1 MAIYHMHVSSGGR
14 ADGQL
19 AALKIAYVL
28 REGPHGG
35 HDDLVEWGSGHMPL
49 WAAADPRRL
58 FAAADAH
65 ERKNGRLY
73 LHIWVALPNEL
84 DEIERHDLVLAIGAT
99 LTASGPRQEHG
110 LPYVYAVHAGDPK
123 ASGEAANPHGH
134 WVFSERIND
143 GIARDEEQ
151 WFRRANRRNPAAGG
165 APKDRTLKEVT
176 WVGDARKAIEKL
188 INRHLELAGR
198 EERVTADSHAT
209 RIVEAEAWGDTEA
222 AEYLRQHPPGIHL
235 GPAAAAIE
243 RDRFRG
249 KAGEEPEL
257 ARAGEPTER
266 GELARARMG
275 EEERA
280 RQELARVSG
289 QLRRARE
296 EERRATESVAAA
308 RAVGVTDQE
317 IVCAYEEAESVAAGS
332 GWGAV
337 AEAATSQAGRKEE
350 AESAASRLGIDI
362 AAVYRAA
369 GGENRVGRLTE
380 VIDIFEQ
387 ARSAL
392 MTEAEIE
399 AIREEAESLEA
410 GAGWG
415 TVAAEARTQSAWK
428 ERAEGAAQE
437 AGIEDLGDVYAAAR
451 AREEHPLSALEWAIG
466 TVWKA
471 RSALMTEAE
480 IESVRDGSGWPALE
494 SAAARRLDRKT
505 EAETAA
511 RGERL
516 IDIEREYAS
525 AQERKEDPLARLVA
539 VTGVVAGAREA
550 FLTDE
555 AIRAVHA
562 AGDLRERGGGW
573 TAVENAA
580 EAGRTRRT
588 RTEAVAREA
597 GIVDIDP
604 VYAAA
609 RSRSED
615 PLAALEE
622 AIAARRRAER
632 REAGL
637 RELQRRPGGR
647 EMAIAHLAA
656 LVPAGQE
663 PAEEQIDE
671 ALTAAES
678 DAERLSRAGRIHG
691 DQWSHLFYVAAAG
704 ALGERFSLQQVDAAM
719 TDAEG
724 FAERARGLS
733 QAGRAALETAGEH
746 PAVDELV
753 AALERA
759 QEAERQ
765 EEERQRRD
773 QVARREREVRATKT
787 GPGWLSEAQRRILQ
801 GTDRQP
807 TLEERERIVETVRG
821 WVRGDLDRRKQALRS
836 TEQGAE
842 FLDEAQRSAGA
853 VTTLAAEEQL
863 VEAGE
868 KRLRQHQ
875 EAQARK
881 RREEERRA
889 PRRAALSPAGQ
900 ELLAAWLT
908 DLDPARSPA
917 GGPSMTVVDQ
927 ALDAT
932 ESDGRLP
939 RLEAVFTD
947 PEQQSYYRSKRGAR
961 PPDQST
967 LEQIDAALEATES
980 FVRRKQTILR
990 YRGGNGEHPDG
1001 GALYA
1006 AARESRAP
1014 GWRPGE
1020 EIGSAVFDAVVA
1032 DVESQ
1037 LAERVRRA
1045 ADEFEKLVPT
1055 TRPYPDARPGY
1066 RVPALANDQLDELFG
1081 ADDEAFY
1088 RATVVEIGK
1097 RYQRRAG
1104 NDVAREERYDDRARS
1119 DSQQALLED
1128 AGATE
1133 RCSSARQAWSEILAT
1148 VLTKYLSKLREFFQV
1163 ACDRVLGGN
1172 LGERLA
1178 EHRAQVQQAADKA
1191 EAKLERRSYETG
1203 PAVPVVSDKSLEV
1216 VAGGA
1221 SHPFVK
1227 EVVVEAGERYKR
1239 REVEGHY
1246 TQLERSQAERG
1257 YLHDAFEKRRR
1268 SPSSAALSR
1277 SEVEAEVF
1285 AEHRREVLEV
1295 FEVACDEV
1303 GKHQDQVQ
1311 RTADTVGQMMERQ
1324 HVPTLSDETLADVR
1338 AAADPFL
1345 QEVVDVVWERYDRG
1359 TPNEELNEDARREA
1373 EEKYLAPRIEQEL
1386 EGQREARRASTRQ
1399 AARERV
1405 IQAYRSRILR
1415 IFMAARDEVFGSGD
1429 GGGGASA
1436 GRRAAGPP
1444 FESPTPPGQER
1455 QPPGGAQ
1462 APAAAPS
1469 RTLGGS
1475 ERRTTGGGRAGKGEN
1490 GPSGR

>member
-1 MAIYHMHVSSGGR
+1 MWLRPDGRLRPDGGGGGAHRFSTRNGAGKATGIASYMATYHMHVSSGGR

-19 AALKIAYVL
+19 AALKLAYIL

-58 FAAADAH
+58 FAAADAQ

-73 LHIWVALPNEL
+73 VHIWVALPNEL
-84 DEIERHDLVLAIGAT
+84 DENERHDLVLAIGAT
-99 LTASGPRQEHG
+99 LTTSGTRQEHG

-123 ASGEAANPHGH
+123 SPGEAANRHAH
-134 WVFSERIND
+134 YMISERVND
-143 GIARDEEQ
+143 GLARNEER
-151 WFRRANRRNPAAGG
+151 WFRRANLRNPEAGG

-176 WVGDARKAIEKL
+176 WVEDTRKAIERL
-188 INRHLELAGR
+188 INGHLELAGR

-209 RIVEAEAWGDTEA
+209 RILEAEAWGDTNA
-222 AEYLRQHPPGIHL
+222 AEYLRRHPPGIHL

-266 GELARARMG
+266 GELARARMA

-280 RQELARVSG
+280 RKILARVSE
-289 QLRRARE
+289 QLRRARA

-308 RAVGVTDQE
+308 RAVGLTDQE
-317 IVCAYEEAESVAAGS
+317 IVGAYEAAESVAAGS

-337 AEAATSQAGRKEE
+337 AGAATSQAGRKED

-369 GGENRVGRLTE
+369 EGDRVGRLTE
-380 VIDIFEQ
+380 VIDTFEQ
-387 ARSAL
+387 AQSAL

-415 TVAAEARTQSAWK
+415 AVAAEARTQSAWK
-428 ERAEGAAQE
+428 ERVEGAAQE

-451 AREEHPLSALEWAIG
+451 AREEHPLSALEWATR

-505 EAETAA
+505 EAENAA
-511 RGERL
+511 RGERV

-525 AQERKEDPLARLVA
+525 AQERQEDPLARLVA

-580 EAGRTRRT
+580 VAGRTRRT

-597 GIVDIDP
+597 GIVDIDA

-622 AIAARRRAER
+622 ATAARRRAER

-647 EMAIAHLAA
+647 EMAVAHLAA

-733 QAGRAALETAGEH
+733 QAGRAALETAVEECGEH

-881 RREEERRA
+881 RR
-889 PRRAALSPAGQ
+889 ALSPAGR

-908 DLDPARSPA
+908 DLDPARRPA
-917 GGPSMTVVDQ
+917 SGPSMTVVDR
-927 ALDAT
+927 ALDET

-939 RLEAVFTD
+939 RLEAVFQD
-947 PEQQSYYRSKRGAR
+947 AEQQSYYRSKRGAP

-967 LEQIDAALEATES
+967 LEQIDAALEATELWA
-980 FVRRKQTILR
+980 RRKQTIFK

-1014 GWRPGE
+1014 GWRPGA
-1020 EIGSAVFDAVVA
+1020 EIGSAVLDAVVA

-1037 LAERVRRA
+1037 LAERVPVVAQPVRVRPVQVAPKAAPTQQDLAALEMPPSLQEPAARVTPLPVTATARELQPVLKAYSDDTLQVLRDQLSSMRRTEAQLGAQAVEILRLRDRGDDEPRRVEYDAEERKEKERLAREKLRRFPRVTTLAIQAEVERTEIPPERQEEIKRGILQRTIDRLVKAVLKICARLLRTQPVAARPRAAPPRHDQDPAPSARPPATAPPRATGA
-1045 ADEFEKLVPT
+1045 ADE
-1055 TRPYPDARPGY
+1055 A
-1066 RVPALANDQLDELFG
+1066 
-1081 ADDEAFY
+1081 
-1088 RATVVEIGK
+1088 
-1097 RYQRRAG
+1097 
-1104 NDVAREERYDDRARS
+1104 
-1119 DSQQALLED
+1119 
-1128 AGATE
+1128 
-1133 RCSSARQAWSEILAT
+1133 
-1148 VLTKYLSKLREFFQV
+1148 
-1163 ACDRVLGGN
+1163 DRV
-1172 LGERLA
+1172 
-1178 EHRAQVQQAADKA
+1178 K
-1191 EAKLERRSYETG
+1191 
-1203 PAVPVVSDKSLEV
+1203 
-1216 VAGGA
+1216 
-1221 SHPFVK
+1221 
-1227 EVVVEAGERYKR
+1227 
-1239 REVEGHY
+1239 
-1246 TQLERSQAERG
+1246 
-1257 YLHDAFEKRRR
+1257 
-1268 SPSSAALSR
+1268 
-1277 SEVEAEVF
+1277 
-1285 AEHRREVLEV
+1285 
-1295 FEVACDEV
+1295 
-1303 GKHQDQVQ
+1303 
-1311 RTADTVGQMMERQ
+1311 
-1324 HVPTLSDETLADVR
+1324 
-1338 AAADPFL
+1338 
-1345 QEVVDVVWERYDRG
+1345 
-1359 TPNEELNEDARREA
+1359 
-1373 EEKYLAPRIEQEL
+1373 
-1386 EGQREARRASTRQ
+1386 
-1399 AARERV
+1399 
-1405 IQAYRSRILR
+1405 
-1415 IFMAARDEVFGSGD
+1415 
-1429 GGGGASA
+1429 
-1436 GRRAAGPP
+1436 
-1444 FESPTPPGQER
+1444 QER
-1455 QPPGGAQ
+1455 DDGQH
-1462 APAAAPS
+1462 
-1469 RTLGGS
+1469 R
-1475 ERRTTGGGRAGKGEN
+1475 
-1490 GPSGR
+1490 